1 MRRRRELR
9 AGPRRPASPE
19 PGPRSRS
26 RLSRGAK
33 TVAALGVLW
42 LIFGLAG
49 GSFQGKLASVQK
61 NSNTAFLPASA
72 PSTKVNDLAQ
82 KFQSVQAVPGFVV
95 YQRQGGLSA
104 ADRSAIEA
112 EVARFKALPGVDAA
126 QVGSAEFAS
135 DGATASVSVPLVG
148 QNGSVSVSG
157 TTLAS
162 VEKSVLALARAG
174 VPRGVVVHSAGPG
187 GLLVALIDS
196 FSGIDGSLLAAAGL
210 VVILILLV
218 VYRSP
223 VLWFF
228 PLFSA
233 VLALG
238 AASLVV
244 YELAY
249 HNLITL
255 NGESQGILSV
265 LVLGAGTD
273 YALLI
278 VSRYREELH
287 NYDSRLEAMTKAWK
301 RASPPIAASATTVI
315 LGLLCLEFG
324 ELNSD
329 RSLGPVCAIG
339 IACTLAV
346 MLTFLPLALTVVPR
360 GVFWPRVPRVDHE
373 GDPVTHG
380 AWSRFAKT
388 VVAHDRPTWIVTAVV
403 LAGLATAVVS
413 LNPGMLSTSQTFT
426 NKPDAVVG
434 QQIYDAHFPQGAGA
448 PVQIVADTAAVP
460 SVISEVSRIPGVA
473 TAPGSV
479 CVEADYARLA
489 ASFSGASGG
498 GASGGGASAGGAS
511 AGGAS
516 AGGAS
521 AGGASASQAAPA
533 GSGGCVPPRFQV
545 SPVDGK
551 LLVDATLKSVYTSPQ
566 ATATMLRIRA
576 AVAAIPGAHALVGGE
591 TAVNYDTAQAVRHDR
606 NLIIP
611 VVLVVILAVLM
622 ALLRSILGPVLL
634 VATVILSYLAT
645 LGVSALVFSHLFG
658 FAHADQSLPLFAFV
672 FLVALGVD
680 YNIFLVTRIREEAAV
695 HGTRQGVTRG
705 LAVTGG
711 VITSAGVVLAATFAV
726 LGVLPLVFL
735 AELGFSVAFG
745 VLLDTIVVRSVL
757 VPGLAHDIGRRF
769 WWPSKLA
776 KGLE

>member
-1 MRRRRELR
+1 MTEIRRRRELR
-9 AGPRRPASPE
+9 ASPRRPALPE
-19 PGPRSRS
+19 SGRRSRS

-95 YQRQGGLSA
+95 YQRQGGLSV

-196 FSGIDGSLLAAAGL
+196 FSGIDGALLAAAGL

-301 RASPPIAASATTVI
+301 RASAPIAASATTVI

-489 ASFSGASGG
+489 ASFSGAS
-498 GASGGGASAGGAS
+498 
-511 AGGAS
+511 

-521 AGGASASQAAPA
+521 AGGASASQVAPA

-551 LLVDATLKSVYTSPQ
+551 LLVDATLKAVYTSPQ

-622 ALLRSILGPVLL
+622 ALLRSVLGPVLL

-680 YNIFLVTRIREEAAV
+680 YNIFLVTRIREEAAK

>member
-1 MRRRRELR
+1 LSQIDRGRGSIRSSTQS
-9 AGPRRPASPE
+9 ASPE
-19 PGPRSRS
+19 GTNRSGR
-26 RLSRGAK
+26 RVGWAAR
-33 TVAALGVLW
+33 TVGVLGVLW

-72 PSTKVNDLAQ
+72 QSTKVNNLAQ
-82 KFQSVQAVPGFVV
+82 KFQSIQAVPGFVV
-95 YQRQGGLSA
+95 YQRRGGLSA

-126 QVGSAEFAS
+126 QVGSAQFAS

-148 QNGSVSVSG
+148 QNGSVAVSG

-162 VEKSVLALARAG
+162 VEKRVLALARGG
-174 VPRGVVVHSAGPG
+174 VPQGVVVHSAGPG

-210 VVILILLV
+210 VVVVILLV

-249 HNLITL
+249 HNMITL

-287 NYDSRLEAMTKAWK
+287 NYESRLEAMTKAWK

-360 GVFWPRVPRVDHE
+360 GVFWPRVPRFDRE

-380 AWSRFAKT
+380 AWSRFAKS
-388 VVAHDRPTWIVTAVV
+388 VVAHDRPTWIATAVV
-403 LAGLATAVVS
+403 LAGLAIAVVS
-413 LNPGMLSTSQTFT
+413 LNPGTLSTSQTFT
-426 NKPDAVVG
+426 NAPDAVVG

-448 PVQIVADTAAVP
+448 PVQIVADTATVP
-460 SVISEVSRIPGVA
+460 AVISAVSRIQGVS
-473 TAPGSV
+473 TSPGSV

-489 ASFSGASGG
+489 AASSGASAQGSPTA
-498 GASGGGASAGGAS
+498 GASVSK
-511 AGGAS
+511 
-516 AGGAS
+516 
-521 AGGASASQAAPA
+521 AAPA
-533 GSGGCVPPRFQV
+533 GFASCAPPSLQV

-551 LLVDATLKSVYTSPQ
+551 LLIDATLKSVYTSPD
-566 ATATMLRIRA
+566 ATATMLRIRS

-591 TAVNYDTAQAVRHDR
+591 TAVNYDTAQAVHHDR

-611 VVLVVILAVLM
+611 VVLLVILAVLM

-695 HGTRQGVTRG
+695 YGTRQGVTRG

-757 VPGLAHDIGRRF
+757 VPALAHDIGRQF

>member
-1 MRRRRELR
+1 MTEIRRRRELR
-9 AGPRRPASPE
+9 ASPRRPASPE
-19 PGPRSRS
+19 SGRRSRS

-95 YQRQGGLSA
+95 YQRQGGLSV

-196 FSGIDGSLLAAAGL
+196 FSGIDGALLAAAGL

-301 RASPPIAASATTVI
+301 RASAPIAASATTVI

-489 ASFSGASGG
+489 ASFSGAS
-498 GASGGGASAGGAS
+498 
-511 AGGAS
+511 

-521 AGGASASQAAPA
+521 AGGASASQVAPA

-551 LLVDATLKSVYTSPQ
+551 LLVDATLKAVYTSPQ

-622 ALLRSILGPVLL
+622 ALLRSVLGPVLL

-680 YNIFLVTRIREEAAV
+680 YNIFLVTRIREEAAK

>member
-1 MRRRRELR
+1 MSQIDRGRGSIRSS
-9 AGPRRPASPE
+9 AQSASPE
-19 PGPRSRS
+19 GTNRSGR
-26 RLSRGAK
+26 RVGWAAR
-33 TVAALGVLW
+33 TVGVLGVLW

-72 PSTKVNDLAQ
+72 QSTKVNNLAQ
-82 KFQSVQAVPGFVV
+82 KFQSIQAVPGFVV
-95 YQRQGGLSA
+95 YQRRGGLSA

-126 QVGSAEFAS
+126 QIGSAQFAS

-148 QNGSVSVSG
+148 QNGSVAVSG

-162 VEKSVLALARAG
+162 VEKRVLALARGG
-174 VPRGVVVHSAGPG
+174 VPQGVVVHSAGPG

-210 VVILILLV
+210 VVVVILLV

-249 HNLITL
+249 HNMITL

-287 NYDSRLEAMTKAWK
+287 NYESRLEAMTKAWK

-360 GVFWPRVPRVDHE
+360 GVFWPRVPRFDRE

-380 AWSRFAKT
+380 AWSRFAKS
-388 VVAHDRPTWIVTAVV
+388 VVAHDRPTWIATAVV
-403 LAGLATAVVS
+403 LAGLAIAVVS
-413 LNPGMLSTSQTFT
+413 LNPGTLSTSQTFT
-426 NKPDAVVG
+426 NAPDAVVG

-448 PVQIVADTAAVP
+448 PVQIVADTATVP
-460 SVISEVSRIPGVA
+460 AVISAVSRIQGVS
-473 TAPGSV
+473 TSPGSV

-489 ASFSGASGG
+489 AASSGASAQGSPTA
-498 GASGGGASAGGAS
+498 GASVSK
-511 AGGAS
+511 
-516 AGGAS
+516 
-521 AGGASASQAAPA
+521 AAPVGFA
-533 GSGGCVPPRFQV
+533 GCAPPSLQV

-551 LLVDATLKSVYTSPQ
+551 LLIDATLKSVYTSPA
-566 ATATMLRIRA
+566 ATSTMLRIRS

-591 TAVNYDTAQAVRHDR
+591 TAVNYDTAQAVHHDR

-611 VVLVVILAVLM
+611 VVLLVILAVLM

-695 HGTRQGVTRG
+695 YGTRQGVTRG

-757 VPGLAHDIGRRF
+757 VPALAHDIGRQF

>member
-1 MRRRRELR
+1 MTEIRRRRELR
-9 AGPRRPASPE
+9 ASPRRPALPE
-19 PGPRSRS
+19 SGRRSRS
-26 RLSRGAK
+26 RLSWGAR

-95 YQRQGGLSA
+95 YQRQGGLSV

-196 FSGIDGSLLAAAGL
+196 FSGIDGALLAAAGL

-301 RASPPIAASATTVI
+301 RASAPIAASATTVI

-489 ASFSGASGG
+489 ASFSGAS
-498 GASGGGASAGGAS
+498 
-511 AGGAS
+511 

-521 AGGASASQAAPA
+521 AGGASASQVAPA

-551 LLVDATLKSVYTSPQ
+551 LLVDATLKAVYTSPQ

-622 ALLRSILGPVLL
+622 ALLRSVLGPVLL

-680 YNIFLVTRIREEAAV
+680 YNIFLVTRIREEAAK

>member
-1 MRRRRELR
+1 MTEIR
-9 AGPRRPASPE
+9 AGQKTRTRRPSSPDSEPRR
-19 PGPRSRS
+19 RS

-33 TVAALGVLW
+33 TVAVLGVLW

-112 EVARFKALPGVDAA
+112 EVARFKAIPGVDAA
-126 QVGSAEFAS
+126 QVGSAEFSS
-135 DGATASVSVPLVG
+135 DGSAASVSVPLVG

-162 VEKSVLALARAG
+162 VEKRVLALARAG
-174 VPRGVVVHSAGPG
+174 VPEGVVVHSAGPG

-196 FSGIDGSLLAAAGL
+196 FSGIDGALLAAAGL

-301 RASPPIAASATTVI
+301 RATPPIAASATTVI

-346 MLTFLPLALTVVPR
+346 MLTFLPLALALVPR

-373 GDPVTHG
+373 GDPLTHG
-380 AWSRFAKT
+380 AWSRFANT
-388 VVAHDRPTWIVTAVV
+388 VVAHDRRTWIVTAVV
-403 LAGLATAVVS
+403 LAGMASAVVS

-426 NKPDAVVG
+426 SKPDAVVG
-434 QQIYDAHFPQGAGA
+434 QQIYDANFPQGAGA

-460 SVISEVSRIPGVA
+460 SVISVVSRIPGVA

-479 CVEADYARLA
+479 CVEADYARVA
-489 ASFSGASGG
+489 ASFT
-498 GASGGGASAGGAS
+498 GASAGGAS
-511 AGGAS
+511 ASGAS
-516 AGGAS
+516 
-521 AGGASASQAAPA
+521 ASASQAAPA
-533 GSGGCVPPRFQV
+533 GSGGCVPPRLQV

-551 LLVDATLKSVYTSPQ
+551 LLIDATLSSVYTSPQ

-645 LGVSALVFSHLFG
+645 LGVSAVVFTHVFG

-680 YNIFLVTRIREEAAV
+680 YNIFLVTRIREEAAT

-757 VPGLAHDIGRRF
+757 VPALAHDIGRRF

-776 KGLE
+776 KSLE

>member
-1 MRRRRELR
+1 M
-9 AGPRRPASPE
+9 
-19 PGPRSRS
+19 
-26 RLSRGAK
+26 
-33 TVAALGVLW
+33 LW

-112 EVARFKALPGVDAA
+112 EVARFKALPGVDAT
-126 QVGSAEFAS
+126 QVGSDEFAS

-196 FSGIDGSLLAAAGL
+196 FSGIDGALLAAAGL
-210 VVILILLV
+210 VVVVILLV

-301 RASPPIAASATTVI
+301 RASAPIAASATTVI

-380 AWSRFAKT
+380 AWSRFAKA

-489 ASFSGASGG
+489 ASFSGAS
-498 GASGGGASAGGAS
+498 
-511 AGGAS
+511 

-521 AGGASASQAAPA
+521 AGGASASQVAPV

-622 ALLRSILGPVLL
+622 ALLRSVLGPVLL

-680 YNIFLVTRIREEAAV
+680 YNIFLVTRIREEAAI

>member
-1 MRRRRELR
+1 M
-9 AGPRRPASPE
+9 
-19 PGPRSRS
+19 
-26 RLSRGAK
+26 
-33 TVAALGVLW
+33 LW

-196 FSGIDGSLLAAAGL
+196 FSGIDGALLAAAGL

-380 AWSRFAKT
+380 AWSRFAKA

-489 ASFSGASGG
+489 ASFSGAS
-498 GASGGGASAGGAS
+498 
-511 AGGAS
+511 

-521 AGGASASQAAPA
+521 AGGASASQVAPV

-622 ALLRSILGPVLL
+622 ALLRSVLGPVLL
-634 VATVILSYLAT
+634 VATVIFSYLAT

-680 YNIFLVTRIREEAAV
+680 YNIFLVTRIREEAAI

>member
-1 MRRRRELR
+1 M
-9 AGPRRPASPE
+9 
-19 PGPRSRS
+19 
-26 RLSRGAK
+26 
-33 TVAALGVLW
+33 LW

-112 EVARFKALPGVDAA
+112 EVARFKALPGVDAT
-126 QVGSAEFAS
+126 QVGSDEFAS

-196 FSGIDGSLLAAAGL
+196 FSGIDGALLAAAGL
-210 VVILILLV
+210 VVVVILLV

-380 AWSRFAKT
+380 AWSRFAKA

-489 ASFSGASGG
+489 ASFSGAS
-498 GASGGGASAGGAS
+498 
-511 AGGAS
+511 

-521 AGGASASQAAPA
+521 AGGASASQVAPV

-622 ALLRSILGPVLL
+622 ALLRSVLGPVLL

-680 YNIFLVTRIREEAAV
+680 YNIFLVTRIREEAAI

>member
-1 MRRRRELR
+1 MPDQRSRRR
-9 AGPRRPASPE
+9 PRL
-19 PGPRSRS
+19 G
-26 RLSRGAK
+26 RGAR
-33 TVAALGVLW
+33 TVAVLGVLW

-112 EVARFKALPGVDAA
+112 EVARFKALPGVDAT
-126 QVGSAEFAS
+126 QVGSDEFAS

-196 FSGIDGSLLAAAGL
+196 FSGIDGALLAAAGL
-210 VVILILLV
+210 VVVVILLV

-380 AWSRFAKT
+380 AWSRFAKA

-489 ASFSGASGG
+489 ASFSGAS
-498 GASGGGASAGGAS
+498 
-511 AGGAS
+511 

-521 AGGASASQAAPA
+521 AGGASASQVAPV

-622 ALLRSILGPVLL
+622 ALLRSVLGPVLL

-680 YNIFLVTRIREEAAV
+680 YNIFLVTRIREEAAI